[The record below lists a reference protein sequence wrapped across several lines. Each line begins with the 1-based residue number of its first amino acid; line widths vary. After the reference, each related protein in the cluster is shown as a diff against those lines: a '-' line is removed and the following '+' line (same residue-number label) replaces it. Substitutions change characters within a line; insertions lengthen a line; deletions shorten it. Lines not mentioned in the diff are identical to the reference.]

1 MNQRP
6 KRSEQ
11 LNSRGLRTIALV
23 VVLASVLAA
32 CSSVR
37 DWANPSRLYDSV
49 IGIVTGGEGYGAFPT
64 AIGVPDRPETTTAA
78 ARQKTAQGLVAD
90 RENAQYTDDEIRR
103 DETVQV
109 TAVAPA
115 PRPAPLSRPE
125 RPETQEATPARVPLA
140 VSAPAQQVA
149 QAPARPSL
157 LESRRV
163 APRGTTAT
171 RAASDTLESRR
182 TITSGRATPAAPA
195 RVAPRVF
202 QDRAPAP
209 TVAPAR
215 VAPRV
220 FEDRAP
226 APAVVRTARAA
237 LAQVPARA
245 VPAPAAAPVVV
256 QAHKPRL
263 VLPAQLTVAVAPGQT
278 VVSQTFAKLL
288 QESASTVSTA
298 PANAFFSLPSAA
310 PIQAGES
317 SVSPIVRDTYNAALV
332 ATSRSITRT
341 ASAQL
346 AAFQGQAAS
355 GSAAVTVQFGH
366 DSAGFTRA
374 GGAKVRQVA
383 EQYKVRGGVI
393 RVVGHASSKTK
404 NMPVFE
410 HNLANFKVSLDRAQT
425 VANELIRLGVPPG
438 AIFVEARGASDPAF
452 FESMPAGAA
461 GNRRAEIFLD
471 FSTS

>member
-23 VVLASVLAA
+23 LVLASVLAA
-32 CSSVR
+32 CSSVP

-49 IGIVTGGEGYGAFPT
+49 TGIFTGGEGYGAFPT
-64 AIGVPDRPETTTAA
+64 AIAVPDRPETTTAA

-109 TAVAPA
+109 AAIAPA
-115 PRPAPLSRPE
+115 PRPAP
-125 RPETQEATPARVPLA
+125 
-140 VSAPAQQVA
+140 AQQLA

-163 APRGTTAT
+163 APRGTAATA
-171 RAASDTLESRR
+171 AAGDTLESRR
-182 TITSGRATPAAPA
+182 TITSGRATTAAPA
-195 RVAPRVF
+195 RVAPRVVGR
-202 QDRAPAP
+202 RAQAP
-209 TVAPAR
+209 TVVPTAPVAVARAPAR
-215 VAPRV
+215 V
-220 FEDRAP
+220 
-226 APAVVRTARAA
+226 
-237 LAQVPARA
+237 

-256 QAHKPRL
+256 QAPRPRL
-263 VLPAQLTVAVAPGQT
+263 VLPAQPIVAVAPGQT
-278 VVSQTFAKLL
+278 VVSQTFARLL
-288 QESASTVSTA
+288 QDSASTVSTA
-298 PANAFFSLPSAA
+298 PANASFSLPSAA

-341 ASAQL
+341 ASAQPV
-346 AAFQGQAAS
+346 AFQGQAAS

-366 DSAGFTRA
+366 DSAGLPRA
-374 GGAKVRQVA
+374 GGATVRQVA
-383 EQYKVRGGVI
+383 EQYKARGGVI
-393 RVVGHASSKTK
+393 RVVGHASSETK
-404 NMPVFE
+404 NMPVVE

-425 VANELIRLGVPPG
+425 VANELIRLGVPPD

-461 GNRRAEIFLD
+461 GNRRVEIFLD
-471 FSTS
+471 FFTS